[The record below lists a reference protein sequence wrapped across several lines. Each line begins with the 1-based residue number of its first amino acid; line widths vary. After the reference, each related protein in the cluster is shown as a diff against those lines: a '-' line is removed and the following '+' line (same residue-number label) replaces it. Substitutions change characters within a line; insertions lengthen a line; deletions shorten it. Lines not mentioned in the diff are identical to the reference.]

1 MKRKKG
7 FTLIEI
13 LIAVTIIGVLST
25 ITVFSYKNYVDVTNE
40 SSTRQEL
47 VQLAQIFEIG
57 VIEGFFEHSQESI
70 DYSSLNE
77 SYKGIV
83 ESELPFTEEE
93 LFYNNRMLTLFRR
106 GVSLRYNFETRSVEN
121 IT

>member
-1 MKRKKG
+1 M
-7 FTLIEI
+7 
-13 LIAVTIIGVLST
+13 
-25 ITVFSYKNYVDVTNE
+25 N
-40 SSTRQEL
+40 Q
-47 VQLAQIFEIG
+47 
-57 VIEGFFEHSQESI
+57 HSQESI

-77 SYKGIV
+77 SYRGIV

>member
-40 SSTRQEL
+40 ST
-47 VQLAQIFEIG
+47 
-57 VIEGFFEHSQESI
+57 
-70 DYSSLNE
+70 
-77 SYKGIV
+77 
-83 ESELPFTEEE
+83 
-93 LFYNNRMLTLFRR
+93 
-106 GVSLRYNFETRSVEN
+106 
-121 IT
+121 